1 MNEKAGSIHTQ
12 DSQQLFPIPFKIYD
26 LKVENTGFCL
36 VILRIKSC
44 SVLPFCLLKLR
55 EFLLG
60 LLG

>member
-44 SVLPFCLLKLR
+44 SVLPFVY
-55 EFLLG
+55 
-60 LLG
+60 